1 MTEQSR
7 GRQARAQLL
16 EQSAALLARGNPQQ
30 RIGVPAELLHDLI
43 LNYKAK
49 KVVYTTNV
57 IQPRNEDCPWCMTW
71 WCRACGWERRKA
83 NPDYHE
89 HKCKRCGSR
98 DGLLVPIAHTD
109 PKLAKRHCQEAEQAR
124 VAAAEGRPI
133 PQSICH
139 L

>member
-7 GRQARAQLL
+7 GRQARTQLL
-16 EQSAALLARGNPQQ
+16 EQSAALLSRGLPQQ
-30 RIGVPAELLHDLI
+30 LIGVPAELLHDLI
-43 LNYKAK
+43 INYKAK
-49 KVVYTTNV
+49 TVTYTTNV
-57 IQPRNEDCPWCMTW
+57 IQPRNEDCPW
-71 WCRACGWERRKA
+71 WCRACGWERRNA

-89 HKCKRCGSR
+89 HKCKRCGSL

-133 PQSICH
+133 PQSIRR